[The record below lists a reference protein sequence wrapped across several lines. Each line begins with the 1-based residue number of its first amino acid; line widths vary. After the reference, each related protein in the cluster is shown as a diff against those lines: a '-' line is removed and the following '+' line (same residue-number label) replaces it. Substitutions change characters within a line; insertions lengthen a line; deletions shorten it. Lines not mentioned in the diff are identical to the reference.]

1 MSSIG
6 DAFATTA
13 FSGSMV
19 LALPVALLAGLVSF
33 ASPCVVPLV
42 PGYIGFVSGLAA
54 QNVTPGTGV
63 GSRVASW
70 RVVWGVL
77 LFVVGFTAVF
87 VTAGVLTG
95 AVGAALNQWTD
106 IISRVLGVLV
116 IVMGLAFMGVFS
128 RLQWE
133 ARLHVTPRAGL
144 WGAPVLG
151 VVFGLGWTPCLGPT
165 LVAINALAL
174 SEGTWQR
181 GALLAVAY
189 SLGLGLPF
197 IALGVAL
204 NRSRPV
210 LAWLKRHRRG
220 VQVAG
225 GLMLTILGLA
235 LVTGVWTWLSSQM
248 SLWIGGTGTVV

>member
-54 QNVTPGTGV
+54 QNVTPGPGV

-106 IISRVLGVLV
+106 IISQVLGVLV

-144 WGAPVLG
+144 WEPL
-151 VVFGLGWTPCLGPT
+151 C
-165 LVAINALAL
+165 
-174 SEGTWQR
+174 
-181 GALLAVAY
+181 
-189 SLGLGLPF
+189 
-197 IALGVAL
+197 
-204 NRSRPV
+204 
-210 LAWLKRHRRG
+210 
-220 VQVAG
+220 
-225 GLMLTILGLA
+225 
-235 LVTGVWTWLSSQM
+235 
-248 SLWIGGTGTVV
+248 

>member
-1 MSSIG
+1 
-6 DAFATTA
+6 
-13 FSGSMV
+13 
-19 LALPVALLAGLVSF
+19 
-33 ASPCVVPLV
+33 
-42 PGYIGFVSGLAA
+42 
-54 QNVTPGTGV
+54 
-63 GSRVASW
+63 
-70 RVVWGVL
+70 
-77 LFVVGFTAVF
+77 
-87 VTAGVLTG
+87 
-95 AVGAALNQWTD
+95 
-106 IISRVLGVLV
+106 
-116 IVMGLAFMGVFS
+116 
-128 RLQWE
+128 
-133 ARLHVTPRAGL
+133 
-144 WGAPVLG
+144 
-151 VVFGLGWTPCLGPT
+151 

-220 VQVAG
+220 VQLVG

-248 SLWIGGTGTVV
+248 ALWIGGTGTVV